1 MAYSMVLSV
10 KSLDLFEEVICDRIY
25 DDYDPQL
32 QFYSI
37 SDAQSYLL
45 SPSKGQ
51 SKLLGKL
58 NSSLIGLTLEQFPHF
73 PYIVQRGPLDEGG
86 GEELVE
92 GAFLGEGISSFFCA
106 GLSND

>member
-1 MAYSMVLSV
+1 MAYYMVLSV
-10 KSLDLFEEVICDRIY
+10 KSLDSSEEIICDRIY

-32 QFYSI
+32 QFSSI
-37 SDAQSYLL
+37 SDAQSSLL

-58 NSSLIGLTLEQFPHF
+58 NSSLIGFTLEKFPHF

-92 GAFLGEGISSFFCA
+92 GAFLGEGLSSFFCA
-106 GLSND
+106 GLLNE